1 MPAGARCLSRCTH
14 AGMDRPAI
22 AHYPAGTRLPWRVI
36 DDYELVW
43 MLRGR
48 AQLVLENASVTLG
61 PRELL
66 LLPPGVRHAIDWDVH
81 RPASHGYVHFGPA
94 HFGGHA
100 PRVPQVRSMTADDPL
115 EGLCAYLLWLSRRED
130 WEPSATA
137 ILELLLCLLGNGPLP
152 EDDRTAPLTVSLSH
166 TLEHLREV
174 WAEPPLRRITVA
186 ELAAASFVSR
196 GYLSRLFRATFG
208 LSTASA
214 LERLRCARAETL
226 LRRTDLTAD
235 TIASQCGFADG
246 SHFSHRFTMIHGLSP
261 LAFREATGD
270 TRSVLHHTGLRRLSY
285 LVWD

>member
-1 MPAGARCLSRCTH
+1 
-14 AGMDRPAI
+14 MDRPAI
-22 AHYPAGTRLPWRVI
+22 AHYPAGTRLPSRVI

-48 AQLVLENASVTLG
+48 AQLILGNASVTLR

-81 RPASHGYVHFGPA
+81 RPASHGYVHCGSV
-94 HFGGHA
+94 HFGAHT

-115 EGLCAYLLWLSRRED
+115 EGLCAYLLWLARRED
-130 WEPSATA
+130 WEQSATA
-137 ILELLLCLLGNGPLP
+137 ILELLLCLLGDGPLP
-152 EDDRTAPLTVSLSH
+152 EDDRTTPLAVSLSH

-196 GYLSRLFRATFG
+196 GYLSRLFRETFG

-246 SHFSHRFTMIHGLSP
+246 SHFSHRFTTIHGLSP

-270 TRSVLHHTGLRRLSY
+270 TRSVLDHTGLRRLSY